1 MSSFWL
7 LIRRLLF
14 RERHQRIQES
24 LERSY
29 SLHWTASLDEEEC
42 EFEERT
48 EYCDDTLEEES
59 LPDHLVPSFARG
71 EELGERDGAKFP
83 RNFVLD
89 WEAGGL
95 LLLSLVLQPLSDGCL
110 SQDLSVSDVEG
121 EEERTQGE
129 LVGEKEE
136 EEHSILTC
144 SECREFS
151 LTAF

>member
-42 EFEERT
+42 EFEERA
-48 EYCDDTLEEES
+48 EYCDDKLEEES

-71 EELGERDGAKFP
+71 EELGERRDAKFP

-89 WEAGGL
+89 WEAGGFL
-95 LLLSLVLQPLSDGCL
+95 LSSLVLQPLSDGCL

-121 EEERTQGE
+121 EEEEREGE
-129 LVGEKEE
+129 VGKEKEE
-136 EEHSILTC
+136 EHNIITC

>member
-42 EFEERT
+42 EFEERA
-48 EYCDDTLEEES
+48 EYCDDKLEEES

-71 EELGERDGAKFP
+71 EELGERRDAKFP

-89 WEAGGL
+89 WEA
-95 LLLSLVLQPLSDGCL
+95 DGCL

-129 LVGEKEE
+129 VVNEKK
-136 EEHSILTC
+136 EEHSIT
-144 SECREFS
+144 ECRECSEFC

>member
-48 EYCDDTLEEES
+48 EYCDDKLEEES

-71 EELGERDGAKFP
+71 EELGERRDAKFP

-89 WEAGGL
+89 WEA
-95 LLLSLVLQPLSDGCL
+95 DGCL

-129 LVGEKEE
+129 VVNEKK
-136 EEHSILTC
+136 EEHSIT
-144 SECREFS
+144 ECRECSEFC